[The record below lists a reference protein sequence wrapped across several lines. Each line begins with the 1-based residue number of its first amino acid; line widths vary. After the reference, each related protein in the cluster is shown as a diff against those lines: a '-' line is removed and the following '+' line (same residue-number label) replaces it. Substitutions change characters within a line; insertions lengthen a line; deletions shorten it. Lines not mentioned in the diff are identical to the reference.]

1 MEQKKF
7 EAVLVL
13 LVPQIIHL
21 IAENQNCSEICAA
34 KQFYSSYV
42 YELLEQ
48 ENTKLWHLSAQALYS
63 LYDEELTTGSV
74 TFPEE
79 A

>member
-1 MEQKKF
+1 MEREKF
-7 EAVLVL
+7 EAMLVL

-21 IAENQNCSEICAA
+21 IAENDHCDEVNAS
-34 KQFYSSYV
+34 KQFYLSKV
-42 YELLEQ
+42 YSLLED
-48 ENTKLWHLSAQALYS
+48 EETKLWHLSALTLFYMF
-63 LYDEELTTGSV
+63 DEEKKTGMI

>member
-1 MEQKKF
+1 MEKEKF
-7 EAVLVL
+7 EAMLIL

-21 IAENQNCSEICAA
+21 IAVNDNCDEVSASR
-34 KQFYSSYV
+34 QFYLSKV
-42 YELLEQ
+42 YSLLED
-48 ENTKLWHLSAQALYS
+48 EETKLWHLSALTLFYMF
-63 LYDEELTTGSV
+63 DEEKRTGII